1 MSNNFALSCACR
13 VCLQFIHDIGLLL
26 PCLVLVHGKTLPFK
40 PINPDDYERVL
51 KENEQLKQTNEI
63 LLDENSVNRALIMVL
78 FLPLLAANYVSY
90 A

>member
-1 MSNNFALSCACR
+1 MKHER
-13 VCLQFIHDIGLLL
+13 VPIGDGA
-26 PCLVLVHGKTLPFK
+26 VDKETILVHRLSVPFK
-40 PINPDDYERVL
+40 PVNPDDYERVI

>member
-1 MSNNFALSCACR
+1 MKHGR
-13 VCLQFIHDIGLLL
+13 VPIGDG
-26 PCLVLVHGKTLPFK
+26 VVDEETILVHRLSVPFK
-40 PINPDDYERVL
+40 PVNPDDYERVI

>member
-1 MSNNFALSCACR
+1 MGGGMKHEC
-13 VCLQFIHDIGLLL
+13 VPIGDGAVDKKI
-26 PCLVLVHGKTLPFK
+26 VLVHRKSVPFK

>member
-1 MSNNFALSCACR
+1 
-13 VCLQFIHDIGLLL
+13 V
-26 PCLVLVHGKTLPFK
+26 PFK